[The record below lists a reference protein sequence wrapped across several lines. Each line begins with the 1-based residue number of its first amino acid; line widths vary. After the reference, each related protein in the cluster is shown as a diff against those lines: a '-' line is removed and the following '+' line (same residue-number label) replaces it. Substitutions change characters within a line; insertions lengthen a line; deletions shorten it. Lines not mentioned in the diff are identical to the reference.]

1 MATNAIG
8 LTFAGGMQPII
19 EEGLELLYYPDVNN
33 NALQAEGKPPLFYW
47 LPNYHKS

>member
-8 LTFAGGMQPII
+8 LTFAVGMQPII

-47 LPNYHKS
+47 LPNYH